1 MSEETSVEGPVPEAE
16 ATTVPPEPGVPR
28 DEVVAY
34 LDELLGAAAF
44 ERASNGLVVE
54 GRARVQRVGLA
65 VNLSREA
72 MGKALER
79 GCDLLV
85 THHAAWAST
94 DAYLAPAKLDE
105 LKARELNLYVAH
117 DSLDCAREVG
127 TADALARLAR
137 VGVSGAFAPDGERA
151 FAVHGMATGRLHE
164 FVVRLENALG
174 VRAEAWRNSGSFG
187 HVAVIPGY
195 GARPEWMA
203 AAQGL
208 GCDTVLSGEAIL
220 FGKLFAREAGMNLVL
235 ATHYATE
242 TPGVMALA
250 ARMARD
256 LVVEVS
262 FIPEEV
268 VEQRP

>member
-1 MSEETSVEGPVPEAE
+1 MSEETGVEGPLPEAE
-16 ATTVPPEPGVPR
+16 GTTAPPEPGVPR

-44 ERASNGLVVE
+44 AREGEGLVVE
-54 GRARVQRVGLA
+54 GRPRVQRVGLA
-65 VNLSREA
+65 VNCSREA

-85 THHAAWAST
+85 THHGAWPST

-105 LKARELNLYVAH
+105 LKVRDLSLYVAH

-137 VGVSGAFAPDGERA
+137 VAVAGPFAPDGERP
-151 FAVHGMATGRLHE
+151 FGVHGMAPGDLRG

-174 VRAEAWRNSGSFG
+174 VRAEVWRNSGAFG
-187 HVAVIPGY
+187 HVAVIPGW

-203 AAQGL
+203 AAQSL

-220 FGKLFAREAGMNLVL
+220 FGKLFAREAGLNLVL

-242 TPGVMALA
+242 TPGIMALA

-256 LVVEVS
+256 LAVEVS